1 MNHDIFSRVENAMT
15 QEAIT
20 SQEVDLYSPLD
31 SAALPDDPA
40 VLKQLLMQLVS
51 MLRKETKRREEVER
65 NMDLLL
71 RKLTASRSTIPSP
84 GQKPLFDT
92 SELFEQPVAPAAAPA
107 ATSESKPRRK
117 SRPHGRRK
125 PPSHLEQTD
134 VVHDLPAEVKQEIG
148 ESNLVPLPDVV
159 TYQYDYRAAKLLV
172 LRHVQKKYLVREEQN
187 SSTPSEEAAAIPE
200 MTSTEQVSAGDA
212 DRPQEPVCREELL
225 SGLAASTSPTKILL
239 GKKHLALPGCEAA
252 PGLLAFIWLSKY
264 GDHLPLYRLE
274 TISQRFGVKFSR
286 STTCDWMMELAEV
299 LHPLWDLMVQEV
311 LRSRVL
317 HTDDTTVP
325 LQDPVTG
332 RISTA
337 RFWNYLDDQEQRLAV
352 FEFTETHERK
362 GPALFLANYHGYL
375 QADAYNG
382 YDGIYLDSGG
392 RIIEVGCWQHARK
405 RYKEAAK
412 SDLRA
417 TCAMAFI
424 KSMYEVERKLRQWC
438 REEGKELSLDE
449 QAAHILEVRQ
459 RESAPLVSSFREWID
474 KTLGNVLPKSPLGEA
489 MGYTL
494 NQWDALKQ
502 FLTSGLLD
510 MDNNAAERAH
520 RGIAIGRKNWMKV
533 VGPRGGNAAAI
544 HFSLIASCKL
554 NEVEPFSYLVDVL
567 NRLPTSPSTE
577 LAQLLP
583 NRWKPQPPA

>member
-1 MNHDIFSRVENAMT
+1 MNHQIGSRVEHAMT
-15 QEAIT
+15 QEALT
-20 SQEVDLYSPLD
+20 AQEVDLYSPLD

-40 VLKQLLMQLVS
+40 VLKQLLLQLVS

-71 RKLTASRSTIPSP
+71 RKLTTPKSTLPAP
-84 GQKPLFDT
+84 GQKELFDT
-92 SELFEQPVAPAAAPA
+92 SELFEEPAAPPA
-107 ATSESKPRRK
+107 TPPATSESEPRRK
-117 SRPHGRRK
+117 GRPHGRRK
-125 PPSHLEQTD
+125 PPSHLEQTE
-134 VVHDLPAEVKQEIG
+134 VVHDLSMEVKQQIG
-148 ESNLVPLPDVV
+148 EENLVPLPDVI

-172 LRHVQKKYLVREEQN
+172 LRHVQKKYVVRKQQD
-187 SSTPSEEAAAIPE
+187 SGTPSREALAPQA
-200 MTSTEQVSAGDA
+200 TSISDA
-212 DRPQEPVCREELL
+212 PVAETDGPREPVTSDELL
-225 SGLAASTSPTKILL
+225 SGLTATTSASRILL
-239 GKKHLALPGCEAA
+239 GQKQLALPGCEAA
-252 PGLLAFIWLSKY
+252 PGLLAFVWLSKY

-274 TISQRFGVKFSR
+274 AISQRFGITFSR

-299 LHPLWDLMVQEV
+299 LHPLWELMVQEV
-311 LRSRVL
+311 LRSRVI

-325 LQDPVTG
+325 LQDPATG
-332 RISTA
+332 RISKA

-362 GPALFLANYHGYL
+362 GPARFLADYRGYL

-382 YDGIYLDSGG
+382 YDGIYLESDG
-392 RIIEVGCWQHARK
+392 RIVEVGCWQHARK

-412 SDLRA
+412 SDVRA

-424 KSMYEVERKLRQWC
+424 KSMYDIERKLRQWC
-438 REEGKELSLDE
+438 REEGQELSLDE
-449 QAAHILEVRQ
+449 QAAHIVEVRQ
-459 RESAPLVSSFREWID
+459 RDTMPLLTAFKQWID
-474 KTLGNVLPKSPLGEA
+474 QTVGNVLPRTDLGEA
-489 MGYTL
+489 LRYTL
-494 NQWDALKQ
+494 NQWDALCQ
-502 FLTSGLLD
+502 FSKCGLLD

-554 NEVEPFSYLVDVL
+554 NAIEPFSYLVDVL
-567 NRLPTSPSTE
+567 TRLPTTPKAD

-583 NRWKPQPPA
+583 NHWKPVPAA